1 MNRFVI
7 GDPKDCIGCNTCM
20 AACSEVHKA
29 FGLQSFRGYKL
40 MRNDDINCADLNVVI
55 CDDSPCATVCPVQ
68 CN

>member
-29 FGLQSFRGYKL
+29 FGLPNKMTMSSMQACFISLLRMPAPKFSL
-40 MRNDDINCADLNVVI
+40 FTN
-55 CDDSPCATVCPVQ
+55 
-68 CN
+68 

>member
-29 FGLQSFRGYKL
+29 FGLSNKMTMPSMQGCFISLLRMLAPKFSL
-40 MRNDDINCADLNVVI
+40 STN
-55 CDDSPCATVCPVQ
+55 
-68 CN
+68 